1 MNEWN
6 ANELVQQDTATSD
19 DRVVTK
25 ARTRG
30 GGIPFGRILAAEIM
44 KGRSAAP
51 RRMALAFPLVLIV
64 IVACFAFG
72 LHVWMPSWINYW
84 YVLLLP
90 AMTALISVAVVNID
104 GKQQWRTT
112 LSLPAAPVLVWWAKI
127 VYCLLLV
134 GLATLLAL
142 GLSAVM
148 VAVSGVQGPSIVD
161 FVVSALMLVLACSW
175 MIPTGLA
182 LTARFGVLVGF
193 GLPYMA
199 DLLASITFWGNR
211 RLWPFLPPA
220 AMINLPVPFMKVM
233 PDGVPLETEDNS
245 PIKAALSVFG
255 GQSLT
260 ALVVCLVWFLLLSV
274 LTGIWFSR
282 KETN

>member
-1 MNEWN
+1 MNERN
-6 ANELVQQDTATSD
+6 ASELIQQNTTTSD
-19 DRVVTK
+19 NRAE
-25 ARTRG
+25 ARLGTRG
-30 GGIPFGRILAAEIM
+30 NGIPFGRILAAEIM

-72 LHVWMPSWINYW
+72 LHVWMPSWVNYW

-90 AMTALISVAVVNID
+90 AMTALISVAVANID
-104 GKQQWRTT
+104 GKQRWRTT
-112 LSLPAAPVLVWWAKI
+112 LALPAAPVLVWWGKI

-134 GLATLLAL
+134 GIATLLAL
-142 GLSAVM
+142 GLSALI
-148 VAVSGVQGPSIVD
+148 VAVSGVQGPSLVD

-182 LTARFGVLVGF
+182 LTARFGVLIGF
-193 GLPYMA
+193 GLPYMV
-199 DLLASITFWGNR
+199 DLLVSIAFWGNQ

-260 ALVVCLVWFLLLSV
+260 ALVACLVWFLLLSV

>member
-1 MNEWN
+1 MSERNVN
-6 ANELVQQDTATSD
+6 QFDQPDMTTSD
-19 DRVVTK
+19 ERTVTK
-25 ARTRG
+25 VRTRG

-51 RRMALAFPLVLIV
+51 RRMALAFPLVLII

-90 AMTALISVAVVNID
+90 AMTALISVAVANID

-134 GLATLLAL
+134 GLAALLAL

-148 VAVSGVQGPSIVD
+148 VAVSGAKGPSLAD

-175 MIPTGLA
+175 MIPAGLA
-182 LTARFGVLVGF
+182 LTARFGVLIGF

-199 DLLASITFWGNR
+199 DLLVSITFWGSQ

-260 ALVVCLVWFLLLSV
+260 ALVACLVWFLLLSV
-274 LTGIWFSR
+274 LTGIWFSW

>member
-1 MNEWN
+1 MSSGNFDEN
-6 ANELVQQDTATSD
+6 QQNMTISGNRAE
-19 DRVVTK
+19 
-25 ARTRG
+25 ARLKRRA
-30 GGIPFGRILAAEIM
+30 GGIHLGRILTAEIM

-51 RRMALAFPLVLIV
+51 RRMALAFPLVLIIV
-64 IVACFAFG
+64 VACFAFG
-72 LHVWMPSWINYW
+72 KHAWLPSWVNYW

-90 AMTALISVAVVNID
+90 AMTALISVAVANID
-104 GKQQWRTT
+104 GKQRWRTT
-112 LSLPAAPVLVWWAKI
+112 LALPAAPVLVWWAKI
-127 VYCLLLV
+127 VYCLLLI
-134 GLATLLAL
+134 GIATLLAL
-142 GLSAVM
+142 GLSALM
-148 VAVSGVQGPSIVD
+148 VAVSGVGGPSLVD
-161 FVVSALMLVLACSW
+161 FVASALMLVLACSW
-175 MIPTGLA
+175 MIPAGLA
-182 LTARFGVLVGF
+182 LTARFGVLIGF

-199 DLLASITFWGNR
+199 DLLVSITFWGNQ

-220 AMINLPVPFMKVM
+220 SMINLPVPFMKVM

-260 ALVVCLVWFLLLSV
+260 ALVACLVWFLLLSV

>member
-1 MNEWN
+1 MNEMN
-6 ANELVQQDTATSD
+6 ANQFDQQDTATSD
-19 DRVVTK
+19 ARVVKK
-25 ARTRG
+25 AGTQG
-30 GGIPFGRILAAEIM
+30 GSISFGRILAAEIM

-51 RRMALAFPLVLIV
+51 RRMALAFPLVLII

-72 LHVWMPSWINYW
+72 LHVWMPSWVNYW

-90 AMTALISVAVVNID
+90 AMTALISVAVANID
-104 GKQQWRTT
+104 GKQRWRTT
-112 LSLPAAPVLVWWAKI
+112 LALPAAPALIWWGKI

-134 GLATLLAL
+134 GIATLLAL
-142 GLSAVM
+142 GLPALI
-148 VAVSGVQGPSIVD
+148 VAVSGVEGPSLVD

-175 MIPTGLA
+175 MIPVGLA
-182 LTARFGVLVGF
+182 LTARFGVLIGF

-199 DLLASITFWGNR
+199 DLLVSITFWGSQ

-260 ALVVCLVWFLLLSV
+260 ALVACLVWFLLLSV